1 MKKIIAAVLVFSLLL
16 AGCNMNGADA
26 PAETTNEITETT
38 TVPETTAQTEQVT
51 ERTVEKLEFP
61 DIRNLKWGMSVE
73 EVKAHEEGE
82 PFKETVEDSGFSG
95 QIQTLITYRNVE
107 IDGYIAKMVLCVTD
121 GIGLDGVNY
130 HIPGDKYDEIY
141 KKTISIYGKPQ
152 CDFDEPYPCATWII
166 PEKGYKIFL
175 LSLNSKTTTQYSFY
189 PLTDD
194 EKQMEIN
201 REPATEETTTEQ
213 NTDWDAIKP
222 DVRNV
227 CWGMT
232 VDEVKERETETLSYE
247 YEKRLLVYAN
257 VTIMG
262 KKSDLIYYFNDDGKL
277 FQIVYSIDET
287 GCDENSIMESYYFVN
302 GVFIDLYGQPNE
314 VWRFSDKDADKTEAE
329 KNPGAWV
336 LSGRLAITSGWNID
350 ERTFTGHWIA
360 KDKNAISHIVSYGSS
375 KYFDELNQA
384 QNEQQ
389 QQTKA

>member
-1 MKKIIAAVLVFSLLL
+1 MKKIVAAVLAFSLLL

-26 PAETTNEITETT
+26 PAETTKETTETT

-73 EVKAHEEGE
+73 EVKAHEDDE
-82 PFKETVEDSGFSG
+82 PFKETVEESELSG

-107 IDGYIAKMVLCVTD
+107 IEGYTAKMVLCVSD

-141 KKTISIYGKPQ
+141 QKTTALYGKPQ
-152 CDFDEPYPCATWII
+152 CDFDEPSPCATWII

-175 LSLNSKTTTQYSFY
+175 LSLNAKTTTQYSFY

-201 REPATEETTTEQ
+201 REPAPEETTTEQ
-213 NTDWDAIKP
+213 KVDWDAVKP

-247 YEKRLLVYAN
+247 YEKRLLVYEN

-262 KKSDLIYYFNDDGKL
+262 KKADLIYYFNDEGKL
-277 FQIVYSIDET
+277 FQIVYVIDET

-336 LSGRLAITSGWNID
+336 ISGRLAITSGWNID
-350 ERTFTGHWIA
+350 ERTFAGHWIS
-360 KDKNAISHIVSYGSS
+360 KDQNNINHIVSYGSS

-389 QQTKA
+389 QQSKA

>member
-1 MKKIIAAVLVFSLLL
+1 MKKIVAAVLVFSLLL
-16 AGCNMNGADA
+16 AGCDMNGADA
-26 PAETTNEITETT
+26 PAETTKETTETT

-73 EVKAHEEGE
+73 EVKAHEDDE
-82 PFKETVEDSGFSG
+82 PFKETVEDSGFSE

-107 IDGYIAKMVLCVTD
+107 IDGYTAKMVLCVTD

-141 KKTISIYGKPQ
+141 QKTTALYGKPQ
-152 CDFDEPYPCATWII
+152 CDFDEPSPCATWII

-175 LSLNSKTTTQYSFY
+175 LSLNAKTTTQYSFY

-201 REPATEETTTEQ
+201 SEPAPEETTTEQ
-213 NTDWDAIKP
+213 KTDWDAIKP

-302 GVFIDLYGQPNE
+302 GVFIDLYGKPKE
-314 VWRFSDKDADKTEAE
+314 VWRFFDEDADKAEAE

-360 KDKNAISHIVSYGSS
+360 KNQNAISHIVSYGSS

-389 QQTKA
+389 QQSKA

>member
-1 MKKIIAAVLVFSLLL
+1 MKKIVAAVLAFSLLL

-26 PAETTNEITETT
+26 PAETTKETTETT

-73 EVKAHEEGE
+73 EVKAHEDDE
-82 PFKETVEDSGFSG
+82 PFKETVEESELSG

-107 IDGYIAKMVLCVTD
+107 IEGYTAKMVLCVSD

-141 KKTISIYGKPQ
+141 QKTTALYGKPQ
-152 CDFDEPYPCATWII
+152 CDFDEPSPCATWII

-175 LSLNSKTTTQYSFY
+175 LSLNAKTTTQYSFY

-201 REPATEETTTEQ
+201 REPAPEETTTEQ
-213 NTDWDAIKP
+213 KVDWDAVKP

-232 VDEVKERETETLSYE
+232 NDDVKARETETLSYE
-247 YEKRLLVYAN
+247 YEKRLLVYEN

-262 KKSDLIYYFNDDGKL
+262 KKADLIYYFNDEGKL
-277 FQIVYSIDET
+277 FQIVYVIDET

-336 LSGRLAITSGWNID
+336 ISGRLAITSGWNID
-350 ERTFTGHWIA
+350 ERTFAGHWIS
-360 KDKNAISHIVSYGSS
+360 KDQNNINHIVSYGSS

-389 QQTKA
+389 QQSKA

>member
-1 MKKIIAAVLVFSLLL
+1 MKKIVAAVLVFSLLL

-26 PAETTNEITETT
+26 PAETTKETTETT

-73 EVKAHEEGE
+73 EVKAHEDDE
-82 PFKETVEDSGFSG
+82 PFKETVEESELSG

-107 IDGYIAKMVLCVTD
+107 IEGYTAKMVLCVSD

-141 KKTISIYGKPQ
+141 QKTTALYGKPQ
-152 CDFDEPYPCATWII
+152 CDFDEPSPCATWII

-175 LSLNSKTTTQYSFY
+175 LSLNAKTTTQYSFY

-201 REPATEETTTEQ
+201 SEPAPEETTTEQ
-213 NTDWDAIKP
+213 KVDWDAVKP

-232 VDEVKERETETLSYE
+232 NDDVKARETETLSYE
-247 YEKRLLVYAN
+247 YEKRLLVYEN

-262 KKSDLIYYFNDDGKL
+262 KKADLIYYFNDEGKL
-277 FQIVYSIDET
+277 FQIVYVIDEM

-360 KDKNAISHIVSYGSS
+360 KDQNNINHIVSYGSS

-389 QQTKA
+389 QQSKA

>member
-1 MKKIIAAVLVFSLLL
+1 MKKIVAAVLVFSLLL
-16 AGCNMNGADA
+16 AGCNMNGADT
-26 PAETTNEITETT
+26 PAETTNETTETT
-38 TVPETTAQTEQVT
+38 TVPETIAQTEQVT
-51 ERTVEKLEFP
+51 ERTVEKLDFP

-82 PFKETVEDSGFSG
+82 FFKETVEDSGFSG
-95 QIQTLITYRNVE
+95 QIQTLITYRNIK
-107 IDGYIAKMVLCVTD
+107 IDGYTAKMVLCVTD

-141 KKTISIYGKPQ
+141 EKTTALYGKPQ
-152 CDFDEPYPCATWII
+152 CDFDEPSPCATWII

-175 LSLNSKTTTQYSFY
+175 LSLNSNTTTQYSFY

-201 REPATEETTTEQ
+201 REPAPEETTTEQ
-213 NTDWDAIKP
+213 KVDWDAVKP

-227 CWGMT
+227 CWGMN

-247 YEKRLLVYAN
+247 YEKRLLVYEN

-262 KKSDLIYYFNDDGKL
+262 KKADLIYYFNDEGKL
-277 FQIVYSIDET
+277 FQIVYVIDET

-336 LSGRLAITSGWNID
+336 ISGRLAITSGWNID
-350 ERTFTGHWIA
+350 ERTFTGHWIS
-360 KDKNAISHIVSYGSS
+360 KDQNNINHIVSYGSS